1 MVPYRKAVALSL
13 IATELVTNAF
23 KYAANPTGGGRV
35 EVSVSASGPGEVQLR
50 VCDDGSGLPDD
61 WAEATVR
68 GKGTGLGMKLIR
80 AMLDQINARLDVAN
94 NPGACFT
101 ITA

>member
-1 MVPYRKAVALSL
+1 
-13 IATELVTNAF
+13 
-23 KYAANPTGGGRV
+23 
-35 EVSVSASGPGEVQLR
+35 
-50 VCDDGSGLPDD
+50 
-61 WAEATVR
+61 
-68 GKGTGLGMKLIR
+68 MKLIR